1 MAMGFLRRLRGLVG
15 IATTWGIAFSVIM
28 TTLLVGRW
36 LIGFPHSAAFGARQ
50 IIVAAIEF
58 FLMGGLAGTLFSLFF
73 ARGERRQTLETLS
86 MSRVALW
93 GFLGVGVPT
102 SALTIAATLLYGRG
116 LLVAP
121 LSIAIAG
128 AMGSA
133 MSVATIKLAQRA
145 PALPERTEI

>member
-1 MAMGFLRRLRGLVG
+1 MGFLRRLRGLLG
-15 IATTWGIAFSVIM
+15 IATTWGVAFSIVM

-36 LIGFPHSAAFGARQ
+36 AVGTPHGVHFGARQ
-50 IIVAAIEF
+50 LVIAAIEL

-93 GFLGVGVPT
+93 GFLGVGLPT
-102 SALTIAATLLYGRG
+102 AALTVGATLAYGRG

-121 LSIAIAG
+121 LSIALAG

-133 MSVATIKLAQRA
+133 MSVATIKLARRA

>member
-1 MAMGFLRRLRGLVG
+1 MGFLRRLRGLVG
-15 IATTWGIAFSVIM
+15 IATTWGVAFSIMM
-28 TTLLVGRW
+28 TTLLIGRW
-36 LIGFPHSAAFGARQ
+36 AIGFPHSGFGLRQ
-50 IIVAAIEF
+50 IIVALIEF

-86 MSRVALW
+86 MARVALW

-102 SALTIAATLLYGRG
+102 AGLTIGAVLMYGRG
-116 LLVAP
+116 LLIAP
-121 LSIAIAG
+121 LSIALAG

-133 MSVATIKLAQRA
+133 MSVATIKLARRA